1 MKITKNLAVFATD
14 ALGMDRAHL
23 ADITKPEAIAAITE
37 AVSKGLTGGTL
48 TVEKFAELTKDEED
62 PLAAARKMIGDA
74 VSAANAPVATALTEL
89 ANVMKG
95 FSKPA
100 SEVPAAETPAEPST
114 EKGFGSEGKG
124 KALMT
129 GGVAGAGETPS
140 ADDNRIRLKKA
151 IERYSNVEKS
161 FDASRTVPVTIA
173 GDSDS
178 GIPSRSVTGYSQADE
193 AIAGATMKWLLNRQ
207 ASVDGVALPHHM
219 KMTEHD
225 TQLMQYAAN
234 ELPWV
239 GPVGLRNEDS
249 ESADFGW
256 ATGKK
261 LQDFQIKAVLD
272 DATSGG
278 LEAVPT
284 VFDSLAIVT
293 PLLHSQLYQYVD
305 SRVTSRRRVEGFKIG
320 NPTMSWTAEGSV
332 PATFDTDGFISA
344 FDTDIKPCVGWIEV
358 GLDFEADAP
367 NDIGA
372 LIVGRYGERA
382 MKEMDDVIATGNG
395 TTQPLGIATTV
406 GFTSSPF
413 ANGAT
418 GPVTVSDYESLY
430 FAIPKE
436 FREQVGARFAFMA
449 NDVAYKRA
457 RGIQVGTADQRRIYG
472 MGYSSY
478 RLMEERYAINGTLPN
493 TKVFAVMLNKYIAYR
508 RAGFSVRRVT
518 EDSDL
523 AKTNKA
529 LYVFRMR
536 MGGQMSHA
544 ACVAGATNAQT

>member
-1 MKITKNLAVFATD
+1 MKITKKLADFAAD
-14 ALGMDRAHL
+14 ALGLDRAHL
-23 ADITKPEAIAAITE
+23 ADITKPEAVKAINE
-37 AVSKGLTGGTL
+37 AVTKGLTEGTL
-48 TVEKFAELTKDEED
+48 SVEKYGELTKEDED

-95 FSKPA
+95 FAAKP
-100 SEVPAAETPAEPST
+100 ETPAETPVAPAEGT
-114 EKGFGSEGKG
+114 EKSFGSDGKG
-124 KALMT
+124 KALIS
-129 GGVAGAGETPS
+129 GGNGGTVEGS
-140 ADDNRIRLKKA
+140 DDNRIRLKKA

-161 FDASRTVPVTIA
+161 FDSARTVPVTIN

-178 GIPSRSVTGYSQADE
+178 GIASRSVTGYSQADE

-207 ASVDGVALPHHM
+207 ASVDGVNLPHHM

-225 TQLMQYAAN
+225 TQLMEYAAN
-234 ELPWV
+234 ELPWI
-239 GPVGLRNEDS
+239 GPVGLRDENS
-249 ESADFGW
+249 ESADYGW
-256 ATGKK
+256 ANGKK
-261 LQDFQIKAVLD
+261 LQSFQVKAVLD

-278 LEAVPT
+278 LEAVPI

-305 SRVTSRRRVEGFKIG
+305 TRVTSRRRIEGFKIG

-358 GLDFEADAP
+358 GLDFESDAP

-395 TTQPLGIATTV
+395 TTQPLGIASTV

-413 ANGAT
+413 ANGSS

-436 FREQVGARFAFMA
+436 FREQPGARFAFLA
-449 NDVAYKRA
+449 NDVSYKRA

-493 TKVFAVMLNKYIAYR
+493 TKVFAVMLNKYVCYR

-544 ACVAGATNAQT
+544 VAVAGATNAQT